1 MKATIILILLVALF
15 ASLFVGFL
23 TKALAPTF
31 GIDMALGQLENDDAG
46 FAVWQSW
53 LVTQEI
59 LNGIAVLI
67 WVIAAVIIFVQ
78 VYKYIKNKN
87 KEN

>member
-1 MKATIILILLVALF
+1 MKTTIILVLLVALF

-31 GIDMALGQLENDDAG
+31 GIDMALGQLENDDAS

-53 LVTQEI
+53 LILQEI
-59 LNGIAVLI
+59 LNGIAILI
-67 WVIAAVIIFVQ
+67 WIIAAVIIFVQ

>member
-15 ASLFVGFL
+15 ASLFLGFL

-53 LVTQEI
+53 LMTQEI

>member
-1 MKATIILILLVALF
+1 MKATIILVLLVALF
-15 ASLFVGFL
+15 VSLFVGFL

-46 FAVWQSW
+46 FAIWQSW

>member
-1 MKATIILILLVALF
+1 MKATIILVLLVALF

-31 GIDMALGQLENDDAG
+31 GVDMALGQLENDDTG